1 MAIVKISDLPLVD
14 SPVEGTDLFVVVQ
27 DNVTKKAYASDIQ
40 TYVGFEEFQTAT
52 AGQTVYNLTT
62 MTYAAGANNLMVFVD
77 GVNQYVGA
85 SYLETDNNTVTF
97 TQGLHVGALVKFSTV
112 QTLSTVDT
120 SSEDILFTQ
129 GGVGAVTRSVQS
141 KLRDTVSVKD
151 YGAVG
156 DGVVDDTAAI
166 QAAVDAAKTVY
177 FPAGSYK
184 FSRILIRH
192 NNCALVGD
200 GQFRTFLVS
209 TVTTGAA
216 IFNPDQATVTRYYC
230 SIRGMQI
237 STPNMTAPSGSSVID
252 WRSIQF
258 GELKDLWLIGNSAT
272 GQAGIILGTITYGVT
287 ECTYNY
293 LQNIYIGFVGYG
305 VLFYDGA
312 NTNTLMNMRIQPG
325 ANSFGYHLAFGT
337 AADRIG
343 NNTFIA
349 CHCEFPGNTVTGY
362 ALGTG
367 AKNTTII
374 APRIEGLATG
384 FEITANALNT
394 SVYNPYFDSTTTNIS
409 NASTST
415 TVFGPNGFSINT
427 SAASP
432 NWGTEINYNGYPG
445 AVVRFKGATGGET
458 QTFNNSTA
466 VKSDGVY
473 ASGYGGGTNFGVGA
487 NGFYSL
493 TTGGDYGIGTSD
505 ANWLGLGS
513 NALVRAKV
521 QPNGAINFVPLASD
535 PTGAVAGDVYYNSGT
550 NKLRCYNG
558 TSWNDLF

>member
-1 MAIVKISDLPLVD
+1 
-14 SPVEGTDLFVVVQ
+14 
-27 DNVTKKAYASDIQ
+27 
-40 TYVGFEEFQTAT
+40 
-52 AGQTVYNLTT
+52 
-62 MTYAAGANNLMVFVD
+62 MVFVD

-200 GQFRTFLVS
+200 GQFRTFLAS

-216 IFNPDQATVTRYYC
+216 IYNPDQATVTRYYC

-415 TVFGPNGFSINT
+415 TVFGPNGFNINT